1 MLAEGELCE
10 PIGYREVKKNGL
22 EIAEA
27 QNFAHIKVLYYWQI
41 TAFGFMRGVC
51 AMRPGILDWCT
62 FK

>member
-1 MLAEGELCE
+1 M
-10 PIGYREVKKNGL
+10 GL